1 MTEYMNVHSNFGVTH
16 IMINVGWIDA
26 SKVVLKSIWRCVM
39 HIHKFC
45 VDVKC
50 ARILGSYSWWMPLE
64 HLM

>member
-16 IMINVGWIDA
+16 IMKNVGWIDA
-26 SKVVLKSIWRCVM
+26 SKVVSKSIWRCVM

-45 VDVKC
+45 VDVRC
-50 ARILGSYSWWMPLE
+50 ARILGSYIWWMPLE